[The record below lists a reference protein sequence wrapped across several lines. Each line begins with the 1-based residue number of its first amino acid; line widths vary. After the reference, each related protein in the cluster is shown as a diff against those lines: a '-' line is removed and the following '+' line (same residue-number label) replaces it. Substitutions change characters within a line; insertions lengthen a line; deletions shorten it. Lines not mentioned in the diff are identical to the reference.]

1 MKGEEKEGKA
11 RKPGLF
17 SFLAEN
23 ENCRR
28 MILGA
33 GLIGIGLIFLSGF
46 LTNSGKSET
55 KADSSEKVSTAQ
67 EYETHLENEL
77 TNLITKIQGV
87 GNASVM
93 VTLEQTKQSV
103 YAKEEKNSGQTTKDQ
118 SDGST
123 RNETDQSNETGYILA
138 KGADGSEQALAVTE
152 IQPIVKGVVVVCD
165 GAGNP
170 AVQQRVIDAVT
181 TALDISSVR
190 VCVIKAK

>member
-1 MKGEEKEGKA
+1 MKANEKDEKK
-11 RKPGLF
+11 RKDGLMCL
-17 SFLAEN
+17 LAEN
-23 ENCRR
+23 DRCRKI
-28 MILGA
+28 ILGA
-33 GLIGIGLIFLSGF
+33 GLIGIALIFLSGF
-46 LTNSGKSET
+46 LTNGDKTER
-55 KADSSEKVSTAQ
+55 KNDPSEKEFTAQ
-67 EYETHLENEL
+67 EYEAHLETKL
-77 TNLITKIQGV
+77 TDLITKIQGV

-103 YAKEEKNSGQTTKDQ
+103 YAKEEKASGQTTKDQ

-123 RNETDQSNETGYILA
+123 RNEKDQSNETNFTLV

-152 IQPIVKGVVVVCD
+152 IQPVVKGVVVVCD

-170 AVQQRVIDAVT
+170 AVQQNVIDAVT

>member
-1 MKGEEKEGKA
+1 MKADEKDGKIQ
-11 RKPGLF
+11 KGGLIN
-17 SFLAEN
+17 FLAGN
-23 ENCRR
+23 ENCRK

-33 GLIGIGLIFLSGF
+33 GLIGIALIFLSGF
-46 LTNSGKSET
+46 LTNSGKTEQQTNPSGT
-55 KADSSEKVSTAQ
+55 VSTAQ
-67 EYETHLENEL
+67 DYETHLEKEL
-77 TNLITKIQGV
+77 TDLIVKIQGV

-123 RNETDQSNETGYILA
+123 RNETDQSNETNYILV

-152 IQPIVKGVVVVCD
+152 IQPVVKGVVVVCD
-165 GAGNP
+165 GGGNP
-170 AVQQRVIDAVT
+170 AVQQSVIDAVT

>member
-1 MKGEEKEGKA
+1 MKADERDEKI
-11 RKPGLF
+11 RKGGLLNL
-17 SFLAEN
+17 LAGN
-23 ENCRR
+23 ENCRKI
-28 MILGA
+28 ILGA
-33 GLIGIGLIFLSGF
+33 GLIGIALIFLSSF
-46 LTNSGKSET
+46 LTNSGKTEQKTDPSGT
-55 KADSSEKVSTAQ
+55 ASTAQ
-67 EYETHLENEL
+67 DYETHLEKEL
-77 TNLITKIQGV
+77 TDLIMKIQGV

-123 RNETDQSNETGYILA
+123 RNETDQSNETNYILV

-152 IQPIVKGVVVVCD
+152 IQPVVKGVVVVCD
-165 GAGNP
+165 GGGNA
-170 AVQQRVIDAVT
+170 AVQQSVIDAVT

>member
-1 MKGEEKEGKA
+1 MKADEKEGKA
-11 RKPGLF
+11 RRTGLLNL
-17 SFLAEN
+17 LAEN
-23 ENCRR
+23 ENSRKI
-28 MILGA
+28 ILGA
-33 GLIGIGLIFLSGF
+33 GLIGIALIFLSGF
-46 LTNSGKSET
+46 LTNSGKTEQ
-55 KADSSEKVSTAQ
+55 KASSSATASTAQ

-103 YAKEEKNSGQTTKDQ
+103 YAKGEKTSGQTTKDQ

-123 RNETDQSNETGYILA
+123 RNETDQSNETDYILV

-152 IQPIVKGVVVVCD
+152 IQPVVKGVVVVCD
-165 GAGNP
+165 GGGNP
-170 AVQQRVIDAVT
+170 AVQQSVIDAVT